1 MILFYHARTADR
13 PADAAAAAA
22 AVAGLLSPSSIDGD
36 RLSTPAVVSTVFLY
50 DVFHHTH
57 IGP

>member
-13 PADAAAAAA
+13 PAAAAA

>member
-13 PADAAAAAA
+13 PAAAAAA